1 MMTSFWRKAS
11 FSRDQKNR
19 CYYSKCRGAETKH
32 VGNSFHVKIV
42 SRDHKFAKIIEKN
55 EVYFFFGGEMTFGAK
70 FVWWTNDPKPKT
82 FEMLLPA
89 SGL

>member
-1 MMTSFWRKAS
+1 
-11 FSRDQKNR
+11 
-19 CYYSKCRGAETKH
+19 
-32 VGNSFHVKIV
+32 VKIV